1 MFAMRIAVVGTGDM
15 GGALAVALSRK
26 HEVSVAGS
34 RLGSES
40 AAAAIEASGGTIR
53 EIAVEQARE
62 ADVIVF
68 AVPWP
73 AVDDVAQ
80 RLGDLAGKVVMVVTV
95 PWIEGQN
102 LVVGTTTSGAEII
115 ASKLR
120 GARVAQ
126 AFNTISSATVRH
138 IDAYQEKP
146 TALVCSDD
154 AVAKETVRELARDIG
169 FDEVDGGPL
178 MSARFTEPIGM
189 MWGQLAF
196 EAGYGEKVAFRVLT
210 NGR

>member
-1 MFAMRIAVVGTGDM
+1 MRIAVVGTGDM

-40 AAAAIEASGGTIR
+40 AAAAIAASGGKIR
-53 EIAVEQARE
+53 EIGVEQARD

-68 AVPWP
+68 AVPWE

-80 RLGDLAGKVVMVVTV
+80 RLGDLRGKAVMVVTV

-102 LVVGTTTSGAEII
+102 LAVGTTTSGAEII
-115 ASKLR
+115 ASKLH

-126 AFNTISSATVRH
+126 AFNTISSATVR
-138 IDAYQEKP
+138 DVESYKEKP

-154 AVAKETVRELARDIG
+154 DDAKKAVRQLARDIG
-169 FDEVDGGPL
+169 FDEADGGPL
-178 MSARFTEPIGM
+178 LSARFTEPIGM
-189 MWGQLAF
+189 MWAQLAF
-196 EAGYGEKVAFRVLT
+196 EGGYGEKVAFRIVKSD
-210 NGR
+210 

>member
-1 MFAMRIAVVGTGDM
+1 M

-40 AAAAIEASGGTIR
+40 AAAAIAASGGKIR
-53 EIAVEQARE
+53 EITVEQARE
-62 ADVIVF
+62 AEAIVF
-68 AVPWP
+68 AVPWES
-73 AVDDVAQ
+73 VDDVAE
-80 RLGDLAGKVVMVVTV
+80 RLGDLDGKVVMVVTV

-102 LVVGTTTSGAEII
+102 LAVGTTTSGAEVI

-126 AFNTISSATVRH
+126 AFNTISSASVRE
-138 IDAYQEKP
+138 IDSYQEKP
-146 TALVCSDD
+146 TAIVSSDD
-154 AVAKETVRELARDIG
+154 DEAKKVVRGLARDIG

-178 MSARFTEPIGM
+178 LSARFTEPIGM
-189 MWGQLAF
+189 MWAQLAF
-196 EAGYGEKVAFRVLT
+196 EGGYGEKVAFRVV
-210 NGR
+210 GR

>member
-1 MFAMRIAVVGTGDM
+1 M

-40 AAAAIEASGGTIR
+40 AAAAIVASGGKIQ

-62 ADVIVF
+62 ADAIVF
-68 AVPWP
+68 AVPWES
-73 AVDDVAQ
+73 VDDVAE
-80 RLGDLAGKVVMVVTV
+80 RLGDLDGKVVMVVTV

-102 LVVGTTTSGAEII
+102 LAVGTTTSGAEVI

-126 AFNTISSATVRH
+126 AFNTISSASVRE
-138 IDAYQEKP
+138 IDSYQEKP
-146 TALVCSDD
+146 TAIVSSDD
-154 AVAKETVRELARDIG
+154 AEAKNVVRELARHIG

-178 MSARFTEPIGM
+178 LSARFTEPIGM
-189 MWGQLAF
+189 MWAQLAF
-196 EAGYGEKVAFRVLT
+196 EGGYGEKVAFRVV
-210 NGR
+210 GR

>member
-1 MFAMRIAVVGTGDM
+1 M

-26 HEVSVAGS
+26 HDVSVAGS

-40 AAAAIEASGGTIR
+40 AAAAIAASGGKIR
-53 EIAVEQARE
+53 EIAVEDARE

-68 AVPWP
+68 AVPWE
-73 AVDDVAQ
+73 AVDDVAR
-80 RLGDLAGKVVMVVTV
+80 RLGDLGGKVVMVVTV

-102 LVVGTTTSGAEII
+102 LAVGTTTSGAEII

-120 GARVAQ
+120 GARVVQ
-126 AFNTISSATVRH
+126 AFNTISSASVR
-138 IDAYQEKP
+138 AAGSYKEKP

-154 AVAKETVRELARDIG
+154 DDAKNVVRQLARDIG

-178 MSARFTEPIGM
+178 LSARFTEPIGM
-189 MWGQLAF
+189 MWAQLAF
-196 EAGYGEKVAFRVLT
+196 EGGYGEKVAFRVLKSD
-210 NGR
+210 